1 MRSRQVGFL
10 LFVVAMLAGWWVI
23 TAGSLS
29 YFEEGL
35 SHPFLH
41 EKEGLAH
48 EELYL
53 VVLQAHV
60 VSAVWSLP
68 ACVLLPSRRLL
79 RAMPRVHRWVGR
91 ITAFVVLCG
100 LVPSGAWLSFSA
112 KGGALGTLGFLL
124 SGGIVAFAMVRG
136 VRAAITR
143 DFVAHRRWMLHVGAQ
158 LSVAVS
164 SRALL
169 IAFAAFGVDEIVA
182 YLVALWVPVVAS
194 AVLAEWI
201 AAPAS
206 TPLRGVSCKD
216 TEQVQ
221 APASSKRKDNET
233 FKPLAVSLDPAR

>member
-1 MRSRQVGFL
+1 MRSRQVGFI

-23 TAGSLS
+23 AAGSLS

-48 EELYL
+48 EQLYL
-53 VVLQAHV
+53 VTLQAHV

-100 LVPSGAWLSFSA
+100 LVPSGAWLSFQA

-124 SGGIVAFAMVRG
+124 SGGIVALAMVRG
-136 VRAAITR
+136 VQTAMAR
-143 DFVAHRRWMLHVGAQ
+143 DFVAHRRSMLHVGAQ
-158 LSVAVS
+158 LSVAVT

-169 IAFAAFGVDEIVA
+169 IAFAAFGVDEIDA

-194 AVLAEWI
+194 ALLAQWI
-201 AAPAS
+201 A
-206 TPLRGVSCKD
+206 T
-216 TEQVQ
+216 
-221 APASSKRKDNET
+221 PASSERKDNESL
-233 FKPLAVSLDPAR
+233 KPLAVSFGPAR

>member
-1 MRSRQVGFL
+1 MRSRQLGLL

-23 TAGSLS
+23 AAGSLS

-53 VVLQAHV
+53 VALQAHV

-68 ACVLLPSRRLL
+68 ACLLLPSRRLL

-100 LVPSGAWLSFSA
+100 LVPSGAWLSFEA

-124 SGGIVAFAMVRG
+124 SGGIVALAMVRG
-136 VRAAITR
+136 VQAAIAR

-158 LSVAVS
+158 LSVAVT

-169 IAFAAFGVDEIVA
+169 IAFDALGVDEIA
-182 YLVALWVPVVAS
+182 GYLIALWVPVVAS
-194 AVLAEWI
+194 ALLAQWI
-201 AAPAS
+201 ATPAS
-206 TPLRGVSCKD
+206 
-216 TEQVQ
+216 Q
-221 APASSKRKDNET
+221 KRKDNES

>member
-1 MRSRQVGFL
+1 MRSRQVAFL

-23 TAGSLS
+23 TADSLS

-53 VVLQAHV
+53 VALQAHV

-68 ACVLLPSRRLL
+68 ACLLLPSRRLL

-91 ITAFVVLCG
+91 ITALVVLCG
-100 LVPSGAWLSFSA
+100 LVPSGVWLSFEA

-124 SGGIVAFAMVRG
+124 SGGIVALSMVRG
-136 VRAAITR
+136 VRAAMAR
-143 DFVAHRRWMLHVGAQ
+143 DFVAHRRSMLHVGAQ
-158 LSVAVS
+158 LSVAVT

-169 IAFAAFGVDEIVA
+169 IAFDALRVDEIDG
-182 YLVALWVPVVAS
+182 YLIALWVPVVAS
-194 AVLAEWI
+194 ALLAQWI
-201 AAPAS
+201 GTPAS
-206 TPLRGVSCKD
+206 QKGKN
-216 TEQVQ
+216 
-221 APASSKRKDNET
+221 NEG
-233 FKPLAVSLDPAR
+233 FKPLAVSFGPAR

>member
-1 MRSRQVGFL
+1 MSRRQVAPL

-48 EELYL
+48 EEVYL
-53 VVLQAHV
+53 VALQAHV

-68 ACVLLPSRRLL
+68 ACLLLPSRRLL
-79 RAMPRVHRWVGR
+79 RAMPRVHRGVGR

-100 LVPSGAWLSFSA
+100 LVPSGAWLAFEA
-112 KGGALGTLGFLL
+112 KGGALGTVGFLL
-124 SGGIVAFAMVRG
+124 SGGIVALSMVRG
-136 VRAAITR
+136 IQAAMAR
-143 DFVAHRRWMLHVGAQ
+143 DFVAHRRYMLHVGAQ

-169 IAFAAFGVDEIVA
+169 IAFASLGVDEIVG
-182 YLVALWVPVVAS
+182 YLIALWVPVVAS
-194 AVLAEWI
+194 ALVAQRI
-201 AAPAS
+201 A
-206 TPLRGVSCKD
+206 R
-216 TEQVQ
+216 
-221 APASSKRKDNET
+221 PASSKRKDNES
-233 FKPLAVSLDPAR
+233 FEPLTVSLDPAR